1 MLRRFK
7 RNGSLTAAVLLSG
20 ALSTWLAAGSA
31 RAYDPAKP
39 EAATAT
45 AAAVQTTVV
54 AGRREMV
61 VTANAHATRAAQAML
76 AAGGTAID
84 AALAAQ
90 WMLGLVEPQ
99 SSGIGGGAFMLY
111 WDAKAQTLTAWDGRE
126 TAPHKAGADFAR
138 KPDGTLA
145 RFDEIVPTGKSVGTP
160 GVVAMLAAAHGAHG
174 RLSWAR
180 SFDAAI
186 ALAEAGFAVSPRL
199 AALLGKDATL
209 PSRAD
214 TRALFYRTDGTP
226 RAVGERLANP
236 ALAATYRQLAA
247 GGAAAF
253 HRGPL
258 ARAMAAA
265 AQARGGWLSEADLA
279 AYAPRR
285 REAVCGAFRAYRVC
299 SMPPPSSGGITVLQ
313 LLGIYAASGGA
324 GDPDGIDA
332 THRFLEAGRL
342 AFADRARY
350 IADPDFIAVPQ
361 ARLLDA
367 DYLAHRAALID
378 PQRAMGRAA
387 PGELVMPAAYA
398 ARNADAP
405 ATTHLSIVDA
415 EGNALA
421 MTSSVEGAF
430 GSGILVEGFLLNNQM
445 TDFSFAGERDGVP
458 LANRLE
464 PGKRPLSS
472 MAPTLVFDADGALQA
487 VLGSPGGP
495 HIIGFVAQTLV
506 ALLDGRQAPERA
518 VAAPR
523 RGNRNGASEFEAGAP
538 AAITDALAARG
549 HAIGRIEVP
558 SGLALIVRDGDGWR
572 GVADP
577 RREGTAAGR

>member
-20 ALSTWLAAGSA
+20 VLSTWLAAGSA

-174 RLSWAR
+174 RLPWTQ

-199 AALLGKDATL
+199 AALLGKNATL

-214 TRALFYRTDGTP
+214 TRALFYRKDGTP
-226 RAVGERLANP
+226 RTVGERLANP
-236 ALAATYRQLAA
+236 ALAASYRQLAA

-258 ARAMAAA
+258 ARVMAAA
-265 AQARGGWLSEADLA
+265 VQARGGWLSEADLA

-299 SMPPPSSGGITVLQ
+299 SMPPPSSGGIAVLQ

-324 GDPDGIDA
+324 DDPDGIDA

-350 IADPDFIAVPQ
+350 VADPDFIAVPQ

-387 PGELVMPAAYA
+387 PGELGMPAAYA
-398 ARNADAP
+398 ALNGDAP

-445 TDFSFAGERDGVP
+445 TDFSFAGEREGVP

-558 SGLALIVRDGDGWR
+558 SGLALIVRDGEGWR

-577 RREGTAAGR
+577 RREGMAAGR